1 MLCGTDP
8 KGDSLN
14 TAKKRYNARTSDLIR
29 RYQAKS
35 RLNKQTNFIYGHTPL
50 ITNAQKVFNRNILHI
65 TMLRDP
71 VNRFISHYRADINKN
86 NSLKSF
92 KEWVKSIESDNHNL
106 GYSWVEFNHQTS
118 MLSGYKNNLANKNDL
133 EIAKQNL
140 KNCTFIGL
148 TEQFDT
154 SVELFCKVFSLP
166 YTYKKPL
173 KKYKAK
179 NIVPIDPSII
189 QYLNDKSHYDI
200 ELYEYAQKLFKKE
213 NSRHKNKPL
222 LPPTNVDKY
231 FTYPIKDVDYW
242 IGKINVKVRN
252 KIFNDI
258 AQL

>member
-1 MLCGTDP
+1 M
-8 KGDSLN
+8 
-14 TAKKRYNARTSDLIR
+14 
-29 RYQAKS
+29 
-35 RLNKQTNFIYGHTPL
+35 
-50 ITNAQKVFNRNILHI
+50 
-65 TMLRDP
+65 
-71 VNRFISHYRADINKN
+71 
-86 NSLKSF
+86 
-92 KEWVKSIESDNHNL
+92 
-106 GYSWVEFNHQTS
+106 
-118 MLSGYKNNLANKNDL
+118 
-133 EIAKQNL
+133 
-140 KNCTFIGL
+140 

-154 SVELFCKVFSLP
+154 SAELFEGFL
-166 YTYKKPL
+166 TTIHLQKPL

-200 ELYEYAQKLFKKE
+200 ELYEYAQKLFNRE
-213 NSRHKNKPL
+213 NLRHKNKPL